1 MKKYPIFLLLPLLFG
16 AFCLSA
22 RGAEPEHTVLLKPGS
37 HLCLVDGVLRSIDPA
52 DPGVKPRVQMVEDG
66 GVTLLPIRPVLEAFG
81 GQAEWLPP
89 DGVSC
94 TLGDRRV
101 ELCLGQSFAT
111 VSGRQVE
118 LDVPASAENGRTY
131 LPLRFVVENLG
142 LKVGWDGGTG
152 SVVLADGDL
161 PQPLSALPQLAVF
174 EEKLAAVKSPV
185 ELLTQ
190 SYSLPSGTVAAK
202 VVTVDLNDPRVKVRA
217 ALPDGKLNHTRSFAD
232 ICAGSGAQV
241 IVNANFFNSGSQI
254 KDPVGHLMIDGE
266 MVYGSSGR
274 STLGITED
282 NRALMG
288 RPGLFYRIAA
298 VDGGS
303 HMEWSAFEVNV
314 LKQFANQAV
323 LYTPARGTSYPVTYP
338 GFAME
343 VREGR
348 ISGYR
353 AVSPGEEVAIPADGY
368 SVWFSQETASTDWH
382 LTPELGRAVTVE
394 PYLFTDNGEPFSVE
408 GLATMVNGAPRL
420 VRSGQI
426 ETFEE
431 PEVKSD
437 SGRFGYGSTPRTAV
451 GITSGN
457 TLVLVSTPSATLNA
471 MRELMLTLGC
481 QEALNLDGGGS
492 TALYYQGEILAA
504 PGRELTGTLQVF
516 VEP

>member
-1 MKKYPIFLLLPLLFG
+1 
-16 AFCLSA
+16 
-22 RGAEPEHTVLLKPGS
+22 
-37 HLCLVDGVLRSIDPA
+37 
-52 DPGVKPRVQMVEDG
+52 
-66 GVTLLPIRPVLEAFG
+66 
-81 GQAEWLPP
+81 
-89 DGVSC
+89 
-94 TLGDRRV
+94 
-101 ELCLGQSFAT
+101 
-111 VSGRQVE
+111 
-118 LDVPASAENGRTY
+118 
-131 LPLRFVVENLG
+131 
-142 LKVGWDGGTG
+142 
-152 SVVLADGDL
+152 
-161 PQPLSALPQLAVF
+161 
-174 EEKLAAVKSPV
+174 
-185 ELLTQ
+185 
-190 SYSLPSGTVAAK
+190 
-202 VVTVDLNDPRVKVRA
+202 
-217 ALPDGKLNHTRSFAD
+217 
-232 ICAGSGAQV
+232 
-241 IVNANFFNSGSQI
+241 
-254 KDPVGHLMIDGE
+254 MIDGE

-303 HMEWSAFEVNV
+303 NMEWSAFEVNV

-323 LYTPARGTSYPVTYP
+323 LYTPARGASYPVTYP

-353 AVSPGEEVAIPADGY
+353 AVSPGEEVAIPAGGY

-408 GLATMVNGAPRL
+408 DLATMVNGAPRL

-451 GITSGN
+451 GITNGN

-492 TALYYQGEILAA
+492 TALCYQGEILAA